1 MVLPVRRIYEN
12 AVVEYAKS
20 KEPTAEE
27 PTKMAHGGL
36 MRTPTKQTA
45 TKSDSNL
52 QKTFAYFLEKNV
64 ESRNNRKST
73 KA

>member
-1 MVLPVRRIYEN
+1 
-12 AVVEYAKS
+12 
-20 KEPTAEE
+20 
-27 PTKMAHGGL
+27 